1 MDQQRRDALRIS
13 TVLGL
18 AVAAGLMTS
27 QQASAATPWN
37 SAAFDAKNLNGALKA
52 LGGSNAEISKDLI
65 INAPDIAENGAVVQV
80 SVATSLSNVQQLA
93 ILVEKNPNTLA
104 ADFHIPAGTEPA
116 VTSRIKMAQTSN
128 VHVLAKV
135 DDKWII
141 ATKEIKI
148 TLGGCGG

>member
-1 MDQQRRDALRIS
+1 MNQQRRDALRIS

-27 QQASAATPWN
+27 QQAQAASPWN
-37 SAAFDAKNLNGALKA
+37 SAAFDAKDLNGALKA
-52 LGGSNAEISKDLI
+52 LGGPNAAISKDLI

-80 SVATSLSNVQQLA
+80 SITTSLPNVQQLA

-104 ADFHIPAGTEPA
+104 ADFRIPAGTEPA
-116 VTSRIKMAQTSN
+116 VTTRIKMAQTS
-128 VHVLAKV
+128 HIYALAKV
-135 DDKWII
+135 DDKWLI
-141 ATKEIKI
+141 ASKEIKV